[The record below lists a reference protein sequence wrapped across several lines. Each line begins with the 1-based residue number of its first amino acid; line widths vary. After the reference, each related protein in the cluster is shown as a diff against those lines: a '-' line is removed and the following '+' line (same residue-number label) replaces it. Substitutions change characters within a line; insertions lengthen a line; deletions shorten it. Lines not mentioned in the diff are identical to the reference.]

1 MSDTAENG
9 AGLADMPLPQR
20 DRLVAE
26 VWAFLVERGYTITAP
41 GGPSGGLTGRI
52 CTDPDCTIPRKP
64 GFPMH
69 GPHDFRARSTRTMPP
84 GGTHD
89 E

>member
-1 MSDTAENG
+1 MVTHNADNDAPLMDLP
-9 AGLADMPLPQR
+9 LATR

-41 GGPSGGLTGRI
+41 SGGLSGPI
-52 CTDPDCTIPRKP
+52 CTDPDCTIRRKP

-69 GPHDFRARSTRTMPP
+69 GPHDFRARTTQPLTGVRKANQ
-84 GGTHD
+84 
-89 E
+89 